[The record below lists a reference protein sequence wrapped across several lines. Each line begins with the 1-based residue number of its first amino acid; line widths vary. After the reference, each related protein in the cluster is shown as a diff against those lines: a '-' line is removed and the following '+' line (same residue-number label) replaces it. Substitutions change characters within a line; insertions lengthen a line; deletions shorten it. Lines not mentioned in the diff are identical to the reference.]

1 MKNIGRIFQ
10 RDIRRICKNAL
21 ALSVA
26 IGIVLLPALYAW
38 INIAASWD
46 PYGNTGNLKV
56 AVASDDVG
64 YTVVDIDLNIGDK
77 IVDKLRSNDQIGWQF
92 VDRETAIDG
101 VKTGKYYAAIVIPS
115 DFSEKM
121 ASFLSDDVKQPK
133 IIYYLNE
140 KTNAIAPK
148 ITDSGVS
155 SVQRQINE
163 TFSEEATKVV
173 VTALNRISDR
183 LDTGDASLGDRI
195 IDRLRDGQTALERVS
210 LAIDVFLGATD
221 TFGELTATTQA
232 MLPDAQQTTDQ
243 LQQTTDQLG
252 ELLQITRASAD
263 RVADSADRI
272 LDAAVDGL
280 DDAAKEVLS
289 LLDDLDSVTNASSVN
304 HLIDKMQRLADRL
317 AKANATVGQIRTLIE
332 RLPLQPEHLIKAL
345 HALENKFESAESSL
359 RLSVRALRQGQDVP
373 AALYDSLRDVVD
385 TVDDQAKIASDAL
398 SEIKPTLHDT
408 IDEAFDTLN
417 TVSGLTG
424 SMSGMLP
431 QLDDVLSHLDSAMG
445 SAADALRS
453 AKTLVDASRS
463 DLSKLID
470 DLSTMEHS
478 ELIDHLT
485 DMLQN
490 DSSLLGS
497 FMASPV
503 QVENRIFFPIQN
515 YGSAMTPFY
524 SILACWVGG
533 VVLVAIFKTEV
544 DEDEAL
550 LPHLTH
556 SQRYLGRLLLFLL
569 MSVLQALIICVG
581 DVYFLGVQCLNV
593 PLFLLAGIVASVVF
607 TLIIYTLTIS
617 FGDIGKAIAVII
629 MIIQVAGSG
638 GTFPIELV
646 PEFFRKVYRLLPFT
660 HAMNAMREV
669 IAGPYQ
675 NNYWMDLLKLCAHIP
690 VALLLGLALRKPFIR
705 MNRFLEE
712 RLKDTHLM

>member
-140 KTNAIAPK
+140 QTNAIAPK

-317 AKANATVGQIRTLIE
+317 AKANTTVGQIRTLIE

-345 HALENKFESAESSL
+345 HALENKFESAEFFETNREIL
-359 RLSVRALRQGQDVP
+359 IYQPDRILHYKVFSVYNNSDEHLMYAFDFSTEEGMQAFLEQCEKP
-373 AALYDSLRDVVD
+373 RDMNAKVD
-385 TVDDQAKIASDAL
+385 TDQEVSVSDKL
-398 SEIKPTLHDT
+398 L
-408 IDEAFDTLN
+408 
-417 TVSGLTG
+417 
-424 SMSGMLP
+424 
-431 QLDDVLSHLDSAMG
+431 VLS
-445 SAADALRS
+445 
-453 AKTLVDASRS
+453 TCTNVD
-463 DLSKLID
+463 
-470 DLSTMEHS
+470 
-478 ELIDHLT
+478 
-485 DMLQN
+485 
-490 DSSLLGS
+490 
-497 FMASPV
+497 
-503 QVENRIFFPIQN
+503 
-515 YGSAMTPFY
+515 
-524 SILACWVGG
+524 
-533 VVLVAIFKTEV
+533 TE
-544 DEDEAL
+544 
-550 LPHLTH
+550 
-556 SQRYLGRLLLFLL
+556 RLLVVA
-569 MSVLQALIICVG
+569 VL
-581 DVYFLGVQCLNV
+581 D
-593 PLFLLAGIVASVVF
+593 
-607 TLIIYTLTIS
+607 
-617 FGDIGKAIAVII
+617 
-629 MIIQVAGSG
+629 
-638 GTFPIELV
+638 
-646 PEFFRKVYRLLPFT
+646 KV
-660 HAMNAMREV
+660 
-669 IAGPYQ
+669 
-675 NNYWMDLLKLCAHIP
+675 
-690 VALLLGLALRKPFIR
+690 
-705 MNRFLEE
+705 EE
-712 RLKDTHLM
+712 